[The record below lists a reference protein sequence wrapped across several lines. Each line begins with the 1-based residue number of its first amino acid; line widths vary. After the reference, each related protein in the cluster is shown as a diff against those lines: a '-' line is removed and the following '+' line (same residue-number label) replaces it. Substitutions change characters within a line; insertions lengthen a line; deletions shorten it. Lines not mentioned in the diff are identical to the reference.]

1 MKRSLYAAAYILI
14 LSGLPASLF
23 AEKLGNRFLAGG
35 NVTYLSVGE
44 SNAKF
49 SSGFSGVGAGI
60 AGQFEISQLWIA
72 SAYADFISM
81 TSLQFNGSDLDMT
94 YRSQFFYPITL
105 LGGVQY
111 SFFKAVPFKLM
122 AMTGLTIFI
131 ADSFKF
137 QDQSQNNSAFT
148 DLIIPLQL
156 AARYDFKKF
165 SLWFSVSTGWNLT
178 PGNPLDYSPFKVLS
192 IHTRIHAGALTRLNF
207 L

>member
-72 SAYADFISM
+72 
-81 TSLQFNGSDLDMT
+81 
-94 YRSQFFYPITL
+94 
-105 LGGVQY
+105 
-111 SFFKAVPFKLM
+111 
-122 AMTGLTIFI
+122 
-131 ADSFKF
+131 
-137 QDQSQNNSAFT
+137 
-148 DLIIPLQL
+148 
-156 AARYDFKKF
+156 
-165 SLWFSVSTGWNLT
+165 
-178 PGNPLDYSPFKVLS
+178 
-192 IHTRIHAGALTRLNF
+192 
-207 L
+207 